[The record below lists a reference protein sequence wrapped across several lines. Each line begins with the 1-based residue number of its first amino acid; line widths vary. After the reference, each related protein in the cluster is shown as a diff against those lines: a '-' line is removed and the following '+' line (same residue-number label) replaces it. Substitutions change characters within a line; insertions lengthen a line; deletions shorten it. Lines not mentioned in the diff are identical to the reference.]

1 MKKQIVK
8 KTLYAFFLL
17 SFALITYEFLAPTK
31 RTLTYKINKKI
42 KNAEIKNAVKINL
55 DYGDHISKKDVKF
68 TKEGIKNIALITMI
82 KDEDDVIYD
91 NLVWHFCIGFRKFV
105 IIDNNS
111 TDNTRLLVEKF
122 KKQVASNANVVI
134 IDDPIIEYIQ
144 SQKTTGAMLFAHS
157 IWPKVDWIFPVDADE
172 FWYPNIEL
180 RSILNKV
187 PSDIDVILTLQYDHV
202 PIESGENMS
211 YSGNFYKDIP
221 YRMKYF
227 YGGLGKVALRPDMDI
242 IIEQGNHLASSRT
255 RNLKYYAGNTLGL
268 DMRHFQMR
276 SPHQTEKKYW
286 NGSKAN
292 LLAQELGVLAKGN
305 GCHWDSFKEEV
316 REKGIKQSALDRFNN
331 HIRPKES
338 CTEDPLPMD
347 LAHKLFK
354 EITKE

>member
-134 IDDPIIEYIQ
+134 IDDPI
-144 SQKTTGAMLFAHS
+144 
-157 IWPKVDWIFPVDADE
+157 
-172 FWYPNIEL
+172 
-180 RSILNKV
+180 
-187 PSDIDVILTLQYDHV
+187 
-202 PIESGENMS
+202 
-211 YSGNFYKDIP
+211 
-221 YRMKYF
+221 
-227 YGGLGKVALRPDMDI
+227 
-242 IIEQGNHLASSRT
+242 
-255 RNLKYYAGNTLGL
+255 
-268 DMRHFQMR
+268 
-276 SPHQTEKKYW
+276 
-286 NGSKAN
+286 
-292 LLAQELGVLAKGN
+292 
-305 GCHWDSFKEEV
+305 
-316 REKGIKQSALDRFNN
+316 
-331 HIRPKES
+331 
-338 CTEDPLPMD
+338 
-347 LAHKLFK
+347 
-354 EITKE
+354 